1 MTLIL
6 VIFSKICYSYI
17 NDRGDNM
24 TKKHFLPSD
33 DELEQSPEIN
43 SVNARNQQEF
53 QNLMD
58 RSQRKYDDYW
68 DINNPVIRIILIIL
82 LLIIVVGALYYIILW
97 FR

>member
-1 MTLIL
+1 
-6 VIFSKICYSYI
+6 
-17 NDRGDNM
+17 M